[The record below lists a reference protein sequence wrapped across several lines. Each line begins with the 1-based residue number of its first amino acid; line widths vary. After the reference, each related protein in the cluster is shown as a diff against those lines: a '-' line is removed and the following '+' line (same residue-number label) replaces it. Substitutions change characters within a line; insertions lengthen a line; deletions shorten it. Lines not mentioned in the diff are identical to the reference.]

1 MNDDKSVNSCDDVL
15 DAFLMEID
23 MGRTA
28 IERYLRQYPQYAVEL
43 LDVSRGVSEVN
54 EGAAASLSVGDQDLI
69 QAAWDRHVAVAPA
82 AATDPLAALEPA
94 QLNLISRNLSI
105 PRQVLTAFRERR
117 VVVDSIPQRFL
128 QSLASE
134 VNSSVDWLREFL
146 RRQPGALQT
155 SRHKSS
161 VKPTAPAKVS
171 FEQLLIDAEVEAD
184 RISELMSGEQ

>member
-15 DAFLMEID
+15 DAFLMEAD
-23 MGRTA
+23 MGRTTL
-28 IERYLRQYPQYAVEL
+28 ERYLRQYPQYAVEL

-54 EGAAASLSVGDQDLI
+54 EGAAATLSVGDQDLF
-69 QAAWDRHVAVAPA
+69 QAAWDRHVAVAPT
-82 AATDPLAALEPA
+82 AATDPLASLEPA
-94 QLNLISRNLSI
+94 QLNLISRKLSI

-117 VVVDSIPQRFL
+117 VVVDSIPQKFL

-134 VNSSVDWLREFL
+134 VNSSVDWLKDIL
-146 RRQPGALQT
+146 SHQPGGLQT
-155 SRHKSS
+155 SSHKSS

-171 FEQLLIDAEVEAD
+171 FEQLMIDAQVEAD